1 MRSEDV
7 ALIEAFLDGDEGA
20 FTKLVKK
27 HQKSVHALAW
37 RKVGDFHVAEE
48 ITQDVFVKVYHK
60 LSTLKNPSQFSGW
73 LSVMTHRQCIAWH
86 RENRVPMQSL
96 EAMEPVE
103 LEEHY
108 YTEHL
113 AAERRAAVAA
123 RKREAVQQI
132 LRSLPESER
141 TVVTLHYLGEM
152 SCEEVGEY
160 LGISPNTVKSRLHR
174 ARKRLEG
181 EVDALR
187 EVLEDFQLRATLTGD
202 ILRAVARV
210 KPVSPSGGKPFLP
223 WAVSLSTAVLLILM
237 AGFGVQHL
245 FRFQQPYSFDAS
257 SAMTVEIVDAPVRFA
272 LQAKPAIR
280 TRLGTTAEPG
290 ERVGVGSRTDSLLA
304 TVTPV
309 DEEPRAISKPRW
321 HQTNGPSG
329 GAFITL
335 FSTSDSELYAVGGG
349 SLFKLAADG
358 ESWLCVNSDLPSIGD
373 VVPIAMAERGDT
385 LYLACEK
392 ELVASTDGG
401 KTWRAVGYRPKG
413 RVVALLIAD
422 EAFYLVFRDGIFRS
436 KDAGKTWYPQNRGLA
451 HPLQSPDMLT
461 GDALF
466 SAAVVGNRV
475 LVGTSQG
482 LYRLNGE
489 VWESLP
495 VAESRRISSIAVTD
509 SNVYIS
515 TEKLGTL
522 FSGSVA
528 FFCSTD
534 AGHSW
539 HEITP
544 PQSFRF
550 SSLAMSRF
558 KLVAIGETVLALGSS
573 VFRSTDRG
581 KTWANLGFHGRAFT
595 LPMFPAV
602 ALDENSFFLAG
613 PRGISCS
620 IDGGYTWRELMNGI
634 VQTRVLSVLGVN
646 NVLYAASTEGIFQS
660 ANRGESWTKVPV
672 AGLPSHFEGRLGYP
686 RIVAANG
693 TLYVQAHHL
702 TETCLLA
709 LVPDSQVLM
718 PVLGIPVFG
727 TERAEYVQR
736 LRGNTEMFSGTG
748 LAGKT
753 WANRTAR
760 PHRAGNEHAR
770 PGAFAVS
777 GETFYL
783 ADEQSIFRWSP
794 GASEWHNTGLG
805 NIRELHRDDYGGFHL
820 AASGAAVYVEGSNGY
835 LFRSVDRGDNWEDVT
850 ASLPVAFES
859 VSEIVL
865 AGSRVFVATNAGVVM
880 SSDGENWHA
889 LTDATEVPIVMHNIA
904 LDGSC
909 VCGVSDEGIY
919 RLKNG
924 TLTWEQ
930 VASDVP
936 ERMTS
941 FVVDSG
947 VFYIGTEDRGVLR
960 LQSGEPR
967 HEDRQVVLARP

>member
-1 MRSEDV
+1 MRSEDIGLIEAFSEDV
-7 ALIEAFLDGDEGA
+7 VLIEAFLDGDEGA
-20 FTKLVKK
+20 FTELVKK

-60 LSTLKNPSQFSGW
+60 LSTLKNPSQFTGW

-96 EAMEPVE
+96 EAMEAVE

-113 AAERRAAVAA
+113 VEERKATVAA

-132 LRSLPESER
+132 LRGLPESER

-152 SCEEVGEY
+152 SCEEVAEY

-181 EVDALR
+181 KVDALR
-187 EVLEDFQLRATLTGD
+187 KVLEDFQLRATLTGD
-202 ILRAVARV
+202 ILRAVSRI

-245 FRFQQPYSFDAS
+245 FRYQQPYSFDAN
-257 SAMTVEIVDAPVRFA
+257 SAMTVELVDAPVRLA
-272 LQAKPAIR
+272 LQAKPAVR
-280 TRLGTTAEPG
+280 TKLGNTAEPG
-290 ERVGVGSRTDSLLA
+290 NRGGVGSRTDSLLT
-304 TVTPV
+304 TVTTV
-309 DEEPRAISKPRW
+309 DEEPRAIPKPRW
-321 HQTNGPSG
+321 YQTNGPEG
-329 GAFITL
+329 GFIATL
-335 FSTSDSELYAVGGG
+335 FVTSKKELYAAGG
-349 SLFKLAADG
+349 SGLYKLSPDSTRWSLVNANLPILPSDTAMFTAPMGERDETLYIVG
-358 ESWLCVNSDLPSIGD
+358 ES
-373 VVPIAMAERGDT
+373 
-385 LYLACEK
+385 
-392 ELVASTDGG
+392 ELFASTNGG
-401 KTWRAVGYRPKG
+401 ETWHAVGPRPSG
-413 RVVALLIAD
+413 SALAFLITD
-422 EAFYLVFRDGIFRS
+422 EAFYLVFRDGVFRS
-436 KDAGKTWYPQNRGLA
+436 KDAGKTWSSQNRGLA
-451 HPLQSPDMLT
+451 QPLQVPDMLT

-466 SAAVVGNRV
+466 SAAVVENRV

-489 VWESLP
+489 VWQRLP
-495 VAESRRISSIAVTD
+495 VAASQRISSIAVAE

-522 FSGSVA
+522 FSGSGA
-528 FFCSTD
+528 FFSSTD

-539 HEITP
+539 QEITP
-544 PQSFRF
+544 PQSSRF
-550 SSLAMSRF
+550 SSLSMSRF

-602 ALDENSFFLAG
+602 ALDENAFLLAG
-613 PRGISCS
+613 PKGISCS

-634 VQTRVLSVLGVN
+634 VQTRVLNVLGVN

-709 LVPDSQVLM
+709 LVPESQVLM

-727 TERAEYVQR
+727 TKHAEYVQR
-736 LRGNTEMFSGTG
+736 LRGNTEILSRTG
-748 LAGKT
+748 LAGNT
-753 WANRTAR
+753 C
-760 PHRAGNEHAR
+760 
-770 PGAFAVS
+770 AVS

-783 ADEQSIFRWSP
+783 ADEQSIFRSSS
-794 GASEWHNTGLG
+794 GDSEWHNTELG
-805 NIRELHRDDYGGFHL
+805 NIRELHRDDYSGLHL
-820 AASGAAVYVEGSNGY
+820 AASGGVVYVGGSNGH
-835 LFRSVDRGDNWEDVT
+835 LFRSVDMGDNWEDVT

-859 VSEIVL
+859 VSEVLL

-880 SSDGENWHA
+880 SSDGENWH
-889 LTDATEVPIVMHNIA
+889 LITDAAEVPIVMHNIA
-904 LDGSC
+904 IDDTSVYGA
-909 VCGVSDEGIY
+909 SDEGIY

-924 TLTWEQ
+924 TLTWEA
-930 VASDVP
+930 VASDIP

-947 VFYIGTEDRGVLR
+947 VLYVGTEERGVLR

-967 HEDRQVVLARP
+967 HEDKQVVLARP